1 MNIPIFDIE
10 NWKEIGATLARNKT
24 RTFLTGFGIFWGV
37 AMLAILMGGA
47 RGGEDMLRRQFAG
60 FATNSGGIVADRTTM
75 PYQGNP
81 KGRRW
86 YLDLTD
92 VERLRQ
98 SVPELTAV
106 IPVFQSW
113 GSATCRNGKYS
124 YSGSAQGVG
133 PDYTKMTTPKI
144 NAGRFINEADVAQE
158 RKVVVLGQKI
168 VNEIFPNDPDPV
180 GKTVTMNGVTYSI
193 VGVAESLSG
202 ATIGGTLEETVVL
215 PQSTFRKAFARA
227 DKVDFICFVAN
238 DKVKISNLIPRIRST
253 IFRRHQIDPADES
266 AMWVMDIS
274 EMFEQVDGLF
284 TGISLLA
291 LFIGVSTLLAGVIG
305 IGNIMWVIVKERT
318 QEIGIR
324 RAIGAKPRDI
334 VVQVLCEG
342 VALTIVAGIAGIC
355 FAAIVLGVVNHLA
368 NTGDPSVYA
377 HFQMSFASAMSIV
390 GIFVI
395 LGTLAGLIPS
405 IKAMKIKPIEALND
419 K

>member
-47 RGGEDMLRRQFAG
+47 RGGEDMLRRNFAG
-60 FATNSGGIVADRTTM
+60 FATNSGGIVANRTTM
-75 PYQGNP
+75 PYEGNA

-98 SVPELTAV
+98 AVPELEAV
-106 IPVFQSW
+106 IPIFQSW
-113 GSATCRNGKYS
+113 GDASCRNGKYS

-133 PDYTKMTTPKI
+133 PEYIKMSTPKMY
-144 NAGRFINEADVAQE
+144 AGRFINEADVAQA
-158 RKVVVLGQKI
+158 RKVVVLGKKI
-168 VNEIFPNDPDPV
+168 VNEIFPDEPEPI
-180 GKTVTMNGVTYSI
+180 GKTVVINNVTYAI
-193 VGVAESLSG
+193 IGVAGSLSE
-202 ATIGGTLEETVVL
+202 ASIGGSLDEAAIM
-215 PQSTFRKAFARA
+215 PQTTFRKAFARA
-227 DKVDFICFVAN
+227 DKVDFITFVAR
-238 DKVKISNLIPRIRST
+238 DKVKLSDIIPRIRAT
-253 IFRRHQIDPADES
+253 VYRRHMINPADES

-274 EMFEQVDGLF
+274 EMFERVDGLF
-284 TGISLLA
+284 SGISLLA

-342 VALTIVAGIAGIC
+342 VALTVVAGIAGIC
-355 FAAIVLGVVNHLA
+355 FASIILGVVNHITNLD
-368 NTGDPSVYA
+368 NPSIIA
-377 HFQMSFASAMSIV
+377 HFQMSFSSAIGIV
-390 GIFVI
+390 GVFIV

>member
-47 RGGEDMLRRQFAG
+47 RGGEDMLRRNFAG
-60 FATNSGGIVADRTTM
+60 FATNSGGVIANTTTM
-75 PYQGNP
+75 PYKGNA

-92 VERLRQ
+92 VERLRRAIPEFEAV
-98 SVPELTAV
+98 VP
-106 IPVFQSW
+106 IFQSW
-113 GSATCRNGKYS
+113 GSANCQNGKYT
-124 YSGSAQGVG
+124 YAGSAAGVG
-133 PDYTKMTTPKI
+133 PDYTKMSTPKMY
-144 NAGRFINEADVAQE
+144 AGRFINEADVAQE
-158 RKVVVLGQKI
+158 RKVVVLGKKI
-168 VNEIFPNDPDPV
+168 VNEIFPTDPSPV
-180 GKTVTMNGVTYSI
+180 GKTVLINNVVYSI
-193 VGVAESLSG
+193 IGVAGNLSD
-202 ATIGGTLEETVVL
+202 ATIGGNLDEQAIM
-215 PQSTFRKAFARA
+215 PQTTFCKAFGRA
-227 DKVDFICFVAN
+227 DKVDFITFVAK
-238 DKVKISNLIPRIRST
+238 DKVKIADLKSRIRET
-253 IFRRHQIDPADES
+253 IYRRHQINPADDS
-266 AMWVMDIS
+266 AMWMMDIS
-274 EMFEQVDGLF
+274 EMFENVDSLF

-342 VALTIVAGIAGIC
+342 VALTVVAGIAGIC
-355 FAAIVLGVVNHLA
+355 FAALVLGIANHVT
-368 NTGDPSVYA
+368 NEGDPAIVA
-377 HFQMSFASAMSIV
+377 RFQMNFAAAMGIV
-390 GIFVI
+390 GTFII
-395 LGTLAGLIPS
+395 LGTLAGIIPS
-405 IKAMKIKPIEALND
+405 LKAMKIKPIEALND